1 MYLVEKP
8 STKIQ
13 KLLDSPGEDVE
24 TFVPFLVS
32 KEGGGVHGEEFTC
45 ALFKF
50 MFINLKKAQ
59 VPQIVASR
67 GTKYN
72 SDLSQKAGSV
82 LPVGQHGLSLWQCL
96 SELLLPF

>member
-1 MYLVEKP
+1 
-8 STKIQ
+8 
-13 KLLDSPGEDVE
+13 
-24 TFVPFLVS
+24 VPFFGL
-32 KEGGGVHGEEFTC
+32 KRGGGGVHWEELTC
-45 ALFKF
+45 ALLKF

-72 SDLSQKAGSV
+72 SDFSQKAGSV

-96 SELLLPF
+96 SENLCPFRFIKRGGGAVTL

>member
-1 MYLVEKP
+1 
-8 STKIQ
+8 
-13 KLLDSPGEDVE
+13 
-24 TFVPFLVS
+24 
-32 KEGGGVHGEEFTC
+32 
-45 ALFKF
+45 

-72 SDLSQKAGSV
+72 SDFSQKGGSV

-96 SELLLPF
+96 SDNLCPFRFIKRGRGGNYIVSSGLLKKKKEKKRVR